1 MSISNSLLQ
10 DLLADFPEIRSQ
22 IYFKSS
28 LVALAR
34 AMEDLI
40 LAGDDVPL
48 VIVNYQK
55 ERFFRKDIHRY
66 EKIARWTDQ
75 VYVLAAPEGKSDWN
89 TSKNKNYETIALK
102 NSDNL
107 VRERQIVIIGEQYT
121 ACLVGYE
128 KSLQDTIETP
138 MEQGARFE
146 GLWSFDR
153 QICHT
158 AANWLLQR
166 IIEYRPELKPKI
178 QQARKLYSLESKT
191 STRSFLLTSSSVDL
205 SIFAQR
211 LVTYLQAGQY
221 KLLKAYK
228 VIARG
233 EKRERLINTITS
245 ALRSS
250 LDPQEVLQITVT
262 ELGQLFPQCRCLLYR
277 LYSPNN
283 EIKIEYEY
291 VWEKMPSLLGQ
302 TWEIARNPLFV
313 AAQASNSPLAIDNL
327 TQNNYLQN
335 DSYLQQTIEQAA
347 IKAWLLVPIR
357 YQGKLLGML
366 ELHYGGT
373 ETYQW
378 QKDDITLVEAIATQ
392 VGVALAQASAYH
404 EMVELNTQLETMER
418 IQSNLIAIVGHELR
432 TPLSTIL
439 IFLESLA
446 SEPGM
451 PDELL
456 QVMLDTA
463 LGDAERLRQLI
474 QDFLTLSKLETGNP
488 FRRPEPVQIQYAV
501 ELALQR
507 IHSIYQDQE
516 QQLPKIRVEL
526 PEDLPSVLAD
536 AEGLVEVFTK
546 ILSNA
551 CKFTPSE
558 GIITIYTSIQGDRTT
573 NNVSSKMSSSS
584 PSMLEVIIADTGRG
598 IEPSQLETI
607 FQRFSQ
613 EERFLR
619 RTTSGSGLGLAICR
633 RIINNMGGRIW
644 ATSAG
649 KDLGSQ
655 FHFTIPLES
664 VNEEEQ
670 ITNDH

>member
-34 AMEDLI
+34 AMEDLV

-55 ERFFRKDIHRY
+55 ERFFRRDIRRY
-66 EKIARWTDQ
+66 EKIAQWTDQ
-75 VYVLAAPEGKSDWN
+75 VYILAAPEQDSGWTIEDNKN
-89 TSKNKNYETIALK
+89 NKNYEAIALK
-102 NSDNL
+102 ASDNL
-107 VRERQIVIIGEQYT
+107 VKERQLVIVGERYT

-128 KSLQDTIETP
+128 KSLQDNIETP
-138 MEQGARFE
+138 IEQGQRFE
-146 GLWSFDR
+146 GVWSFDR
-153 QICHT
+153 QICQA
-158 AANWLLQR
+158 AANWLLEH
-166 IIEYRPELKPKI
+166 IINYRPELEPKI
-178 QQARKLYSLESKT
+178 AQAKQLYTLTTKT
-191 STRSFLLTSSSVDL
+191 PTKSFLLTSHSVDL
-205 SIFAQR
+205 GIFAQR

-228 VIARG
+228 VIALGAR
-233 EKRERLINTITS
+233 RERLINTITS

-250 LDPQEVLQITVT
+250 LNPQDILQITVR
-262 ELGQLFPQCRCLLYR
+262 ELGQLFSQCRCLLYR
-277 LYSPNN
+277 LNSQDN
-283 EIKIEYEY
+283 EVKIEYEY
-291 VWEKMPSLLGQ
+291 VWEQMPSLSGQ
-302 TWEIARNPLFV
+302 TWLLAKNSLFL
-313 AAQASNSPLAIDNL
+313 AAQASNSPLAIDDVE
-327 TQNNYLQN
+327 QNNYLQN
-335 DSYLQQTIEQAA
+335 DSYLQETIQQAA
-347 IKAWLLVPIR
+347 IRAWLLVPIR

-366 ELHYGGT
+366 ELHYGGA

-378 QKDDITLVEAIATQ
+378 QKGDIALVEAIATQ

-404 EMVELNTQLETMER
+404 ELIELNTQLEAMER

-451 PDELL
+451 PDDLL

-488 FRRPEPVQIQYAV
+488 YRRPEPVQLQYV
-501 ELALQR
+501 IELALQR
-507 IHSIYQDQE
+507 IHTIYQEQNLPE
-516 QQLPKIRVEL
+516 IRVGLLQQLP
-526 PEDLPSVLAD
+526 PVLAD

-546 ILSNA
+546 LLNNA

-558 GIITIYTSIQGDRTT
+558 GVITISTRILPNQAVDDT
-573 NNVSSKMSSSS
+573 SSSET
-584 PSMLEVIIADTGRG
+584 PHRLQSMLEVIVADTGRG

-619 RTTSGSGLGLAICR
+619 RTTSGTGLGLAICR
-633 RIINNMGGRIW
+633 RIINNMGGEIW

-649 KDLGSQ
+649 KNQGSQ
-655 FHFTIPLES
+655 FHFTVAIES
-664 VNEEEQ
+664 LSEA
-670 ITNDH
+670 

>member
-10 DLLADFPEIRSQ
+10 DLLAEFPEIRSQ

-34 AMEDLI
+34 AMEDLV

-48 VIVNYQK
+48 VIVNYQQ
-55 ERFFRKDIHRY
+55 ERFFRRDVRRY
-66 EKIARWTDQ
+66 EKIAQWTDQ
-75 VYVLAAPEGKSDWN
+75 VYILAAPEQDSDW
-89 TSKNKNYETIALK
+89 TSKDSKNNKNYETIALK
-102 NSDNL
+102 ASDYL
-107 VRERQIVIIGEQYT
+107 VKERQLVILGERYT

-128 KSLQDTIETP
+128 KSLQDNLETP
-138 MEQGARFE
+138 IEQGQRFE

-153 QICHT
+153 QICQA
-158 AANWLLQR
+158 AANWLLEQ
-166 IIEYRPELKPKI
+166 IINYRPELEPKI
-178 QQARKLYSLESKT
+178 TQARQIYALTSKT
-191 STRSFLLTSSSVDL
+191 STKSFLLTSSSVDL
-205 SIFAQR
+205 GIFAQR

-228 VIARG
+228 VIALGAR
-233 EKRERLINTITS
+233 RERLINTITS

-250 LDPQEVLQITVT
+250 LNPQDILQITVR

-277 LYSPNN
+277 LNSQ
-283 EIKIEYEY
+283 EDEVQIEYEY
-291 VWEKMPSLLGQ
+291 VGEQMPSLFGQ
-302 TWEIARNPLFV
+302 TWLLAKNSLFL
-313 AAQASNSPLAIDNL
+313 AAQASNSPLAIDDVE
-327 TQNNYLQN
+327 QNNYLQN
-335 DSYLQQTIEQAA
+335 DSYLQEIIQQAA
-347 IKAWLLVPIR
+347 IRAWMLVPIR
-357 YQGKLLGML
+357 YQGRLLGML

-373 ETYQW
+373 EPYQW
-378 QKDDITLVEAIATQ
+378 QKGDIALVEAIAIQ

-404 EMVELNTQLETMER
+404 ELIELNAQLEAMER

-451 PDELL
+451 PDDLL

-488 FRRPEPVQIQYAV
+488 YRRPEPVQIQYV
-501 ELALQR
+501 IELALQR
-507 IHSIYQDQE
+507 IHTIYQDRDIPE
-516 QQLPKIRVEL
+516 IRVGL
-526 PEDLPSVLAD
+526 LQHFPPVLAD

-546 ILSNA
+546 LLNNA
-551 CKFTPSE
+551 CKFTPSD
-558 GIITIYTSIQGDRTT
+558 GVITISTFVLPEREVEVEDT
-573 NNVSSKMSSSS
+573 SSSEIPHS
-584 PSMLEVIIADTGRG
+584 FSSMLEIIVADTGRG

-619 RTTSGSGLGLAICR
+619 RTTSGTGLGLAICR
-633 RIINNMGGRIW
+633 RIVNNMGGEIW

-649 KDLGSQ
+649 KNQGSQ
-655 FHFTIPLES
+655 FHFTVPIES
-664 VNEEEQ
+664 LSE
-670 ITNDH
+670 D

>member
-10 DLLADFPEIRSQ
+10 DLLADFPAIRSQ

-28 LVALAR
+28 LVALTR

-55 ERFFRKDIHRY
+55 ERFFRRDIRRY
-66 EKIARWTDQ
+66 EKIAQWTDQ
-75 VYVLAAPEGKSDWN
+75 VYVLAAPDKESDWIK
-89 TSKNKNYETIALK
+89 SENKNYEAIALET
-102 NSDNL
+102 SDDL
-107 VRERQIVIIGEQYT
+107 VKERQMVIIGEQYT
-121 ACLVGYE
+121 ACLVGHE
-128 KSLQDTIETP
+128 KSLQNKIETP

-146 GLWSFDR
+146 GLWSFER
-153 QICHT
+153 QICQA
-158 AANWLLQR
+158 AANWLLER
-166 IIEYRPELKPKI
+166 IMDYRPELKPKI
-178 QQARKLYSLESKT
+178 EQAKQFYTLTTKT
-191 STRSFLLTSSSVDL
+191 SSKSFLLTSPSIDL
-205 SIFAQR
+205 GIFAQR

-228 VIARG
+228 VIAQGAR
-233 EKRERLINTITS
+233 RERLINTITS

-250 LDPQEVLQITVT
+250 LNPQEILQITVT

-277 LYSPNN
+277 LNPAKDQ
-283 EIKIEYEY
+283 IKIEYEY
-291 VWEKMPSLLGQ
+291 VWSQMPSLLGK
-302 TWEIARNPLFV
+302 TWEISKNPLFV

-327 TQNNYLQN
+327 AQNNYLQN
-335 DSYLQQTIEQAA
+335 DSYLQQTIQQAA
-347 IKAWLLVPIR
+347 IRAWLLVPIR

-366 ELHYGGT
+366 ELHYGGA

-378 QKDDITLVEAIATQ
+378 YKEDIALVVAIATQ

-404 EMVELNTQLETMER
+404 ELIELNTQLEAMER
-418 IQSNLIAIVGHELR
+418 IQGNLIAIVGHELR

-451 PDELL
+451 PDELM

-488 FRRPEPVQIQYAV
+488 YRRPEPVQMQYVV

-507 IHSIYQDQE
+507 IQSIYQDRD
-516 QQLPKIRVEL
+516 QQLPEIVVEL
-526 PEDLPSVLAD
+526 PQQLPSVLAD

-558 GIITIYTSIQGDRTT
+558 GVITINISLLPNQKVDT
-573 NNVSSKMSSSS
+573 NSPEVSDPS
-584 PSMLEVIIADTGRG
+584 PSMLEVEIADTGRG

-619 RTTSGSGLGLAICR
+619 RTTSGTGLGLAICR
-633 RIINNMGGRIW
+633 RIVNNMGGRIW
-644 ATSAG
+644 ATSTG
-649 KDLGSQ
+649 KNQGSQ
-655 FHFTIPLES
+655 FHFTIPIDFMIDE
-664 VNEEEQ
+664 
-670 ITNDH
+670 

>member
-34 AMEDLI
+34 AMEDLV

-55 ERFFRKDIHRY
+55 ERFFRRDIRRY
-66 EKIARWTDQ
+66 EKIAQWTDQ
-75 VYVLAAPEGKSDWN
+75 VYILAAPEPDSSWN
-89 TSKNKNYETIALK
+89 VENKQNKKNYETIALEAA
-102 NSDNL
+102 DNL
-107 VRERQIVIIGEQYT
+107 VQERQLVIVGEHYT

-128 KSLQDTIETP
+128 KSLQDNIETP
-138 MEQGARFE
+138 MEQGDRFE
-146 GLWSFDR
+146 GVWSFDR
-153 QICHT
+153 QICQA
-158 AANWLLQR
+158 AANWLLER
-166 IIEYRPELKPKI
+166 ILYYRPELEPKI
-178 QQARKLYSLESKT
+178 AQAKQLYTLKT
-191 STRSFLLTSSSVDL
+191 KTPTKSFLLTSHSVDL
-205 SIFAQR
+205 GIFAQR
-211 LVTYLQAGQY
+211 LITYLQAGQY

-228 VIARG
+228 VITLGAR
-233 EKRERLINTITS
+233 RERLINTITS

-250 LDPQEVLQITVT
+250 LNPQDILQITVR
-262 ELGQLFPQCRCLLYR
+262 ELGQLFPQCRCLLYC
-277 LYSPNN
+277 LNSQDK
-283 EIKIEYEY
+283 EVKIEYEY
-291 VWEKMPSLLGQ
+291 VGEQMPSLSGQ
-302 TWEIARNPLFV
+302 TWSLAQNPLFL
-313 AAQASNSPLAIDNL
+313 AAQASNSFLAIDDIE
-327 TQNNYLQN
+327 QNNYLKN
-335 DSYLQQTIEQAA
+335 DSDLQETIQQAA
-347 IKAWLLVPIR
+347 IRAWLLMPIR
-357 YQGKLLGML
+357 HQGRLLGML
-366 ELHYGGT
+366 ELHYGGA

-378 QKDDITLVEAIATQ
+378 QKEDITLVEAIATQ
-392 VGVALAQASAYH
+392 VGVALAQAGAYH
-404 EMVELNTQLETMER
+404 ELIELNAQLEAMER

-446 SEPGM
+446 SEPSM
-451 PDELL
+451 PDDLL

-488 FRRPEPVQIQYAV
+488 YRRPEPVQIQYV
-501 ELALQR
+501 IDLALQR
-507 IHSIYQDQE
+507 INTIYQDRGLPE
-516 QQLPKIRVEL
+516 IKVELPQQLP
-526 PEDLPSVLAD
+526 PVLAD

-546 ILSNA
+546 LLNNA

-558 GIITIYTSIQGDRTT
+558 GSITISTNILQGREIEVDD
-573 NNVSSKMSSSS
+573 NSSSETAQRFS
-584 PSMLEVIIADTGRG
+584 SMLEIIVADTGRG

-619 RTTSGSGLGLAICR
+619 RTTSGTGLGLAICR
-633 RIINNMGGRIW
+633 RIVNNMGGEIW

-649 KDLGSQ
+649 KDRGSQ
-655 FHFTIPLES
+655 FHFTVPIES
-664 VNEEEQ
+664 LSE
-670 ITNDH
+670 T

>member
-1 MSISNSLLQ
+1 MSSSNSLLQ

-34 AMEDLI
+34 AMEDLV

-48 VIVNYQK
+48 VIVNYQQ
-55 ERFFRKDIHRY
+55 ERFFRRDVRRY
-66 EKIARWTDQ
+66 EKIAQWTDQ
-75 VYVLAAPEGKSDWN
+75 VYVLAAPEQESDWTVGTN
-89 TSKNKNYETIALK
+89 QNYEAIALRA
-102 NSDNL
+102 SDNL
-107 VRERQIVIIGEQYT
+107 VKERQLVIVGEHYT

-128 KSLQDTIETP
+128 KSVQDKIETP

-153 QICHT
+153 QICQA
-158 AANWLLQR
+158 AANWLLER
-166 IIEYRPELKPKI
+166 IMNYRPELEAKI
-178 QQARKLYSLESKT
+178 EQAKQLYTLTTKT
-191 STRSFLLTSSSVDL
+191 PAKSFLLTSHSVDL
-205 SIFAQR
+205 GIFAQR
-211 LVTYLQAGQY
+211 LITYLQAGQY

-228 VIARG
+228 VIALGAR
-233 EKRERLINTITS
+233 RERLINTITS

-250 LDPQEVLQITVT
+250 LNPQEILQITVR
-262 ELGQLFPQCRCLLYR
+262 ELGKIFPQCRCLLYR
-277 LYSPNN
+277 LNSQNN
-283 EIKIEYEY
+283 EVKIEYEY
-291 VWEKMPSLLGQ
+291 VGAQMPSLFGQ
-302 TWEIARNPLFV
+302 KWLVTKNSLFL
-313 AAQASNSPLAIDNL
+313 AAQASNAPLAIDDVQ
-327 TQNNYLQN
+327 QNNYLQN
-335 DSYLQQTIEQAA
+335 NSYLQKTIQQAA
-347 IKAWLLVPIR
+347 IRAWLLVPIR
-357 YQGKLLGML
+357 YQGRLLGML
-366 ELHYGGT
+366 ELHYGGE

-378 QKDDITLVEAIATQ
+378 NKGDIALVEAIATQ

-404 EMVELNTQLETMER
+404 ELIELNSQLEAMER

-451 PDELL
+451 PDDLL
-456 QVMLDTA
+456 QIMLDTA

-488 FRRPEPVQIQYAV
+488 YRRPEPVQLQYV
-501 ELALQR
+501 IELALQR
-507 IHSIYQDQE
+507 IRTMDRDDD
-516 QQLPKIRVEL
+516 LPEIRVEL
-526 PEDLPSVLAD
+526 PHQSPSVLAD

-546 ILSNA
+546 LLNNA

-558 GIITIYTSIQGDRTT
+558 GVIVIETRILSNREAEDISSAEITRHL
-573 NNVSSKMSSSS
+573 
-584 PSMLEVIIADTGRG
+584 PSMLEIIIADTGRG

-619 RTTSGSGLGLAICR
+619 RTTSGIGLGLAICR
-633 RIINNMGGRIW
+633 RIVNNMGGEIW

-649 KDLGSQ
+649 KNQGSQ
-655 FHFTIPLES
+655 FHFTVPIES
-664 VNEEEQ
+664 LSEA
-670 ITNDH
+670 

>member
-1 MSISNSLLQ
+1 MSSSNSLLQ

-34 AMEDLI
+34 AMEDLV

-48 VIVNYQK
+48 VIVNYQQ
-55 ERFFRKDIHRY
+55 ERFFRRDVRRY
-66 EKIARWTDQ
+66 EKIAQWTDQ
-75 VYVLAAPEGKSDWN
+75 VYVLAAPEQESDWTVGTN
-89 TSKNKNYETIALK
+89 QNYEAIALRA
-102 NSDNL
+102 SDNL
-107 VRERQIVIIGEQYT
+107 VKERQLVIVGEHYT

-128 KSLQDTIETP
+128 KSVQDKIETP

-153 QICHT
+153 QICQA
-158 AANWLLQR
+158 AANWLLER
-166 IIEYRPELKPKI
+166 IMNYRPELEAKI
-178 QQARKLYSLESKT
+178 EQAKQLYTLTTKT
-191 STRSFLLTSSSVDL
+191 PAKSFLLTSHSVDL
-205 SIFAQR
+205 GIFAQR
-211 LVTYLQAGQY
+211 LITYLQAGQY

-228 VIARG
+228 VIALGAR
-233 EKRERLINTITS
+233 RERLINTITS

-250 LDPQEVLQITVT
+250 LNPQEILQITVR
-262 ELGQLFPQCRCLLYR
+262 ELGKLFPQCRCLLYR
-277 LYSPNN
+277 LNSQNN
-283 EIKIEYEY
+283 EVKIEYEY
-291 VWEKMPSLLGQ
+291 VGARMPSLLGQ
-302 TWEIARNPLFV
+302 KWLVTKNSLFL
-313 AAQASNSPLAIDNL
+313 AAQASNAPLAIDDVQ
-327 TQNNYLQN
+327 QNNYLQN
-335 DSYLQQTIEQAA
+335 NSYLQKTIQQAA
-347 IKAWLLVPIR
+347 IRAWLLVPIR
-357 YQGKLLGML
+357 YQGRLLGML
-366 ELHYGGT
+366 ELHYGGE

-378 QKDDITLVEAIATQ
+378 NKGDITLVEAIATQ

-404 EMVELNTQLETMER
+404 ELIELNSQLEAMER

-451 PDELL
+451 PDDLL
-456 QVMLDTA
+456 QIMLDTA

-488 FRRPEPVQIQYAV
+488 YRRPEPVQLQYV
-501 ELALQR
+501 IELALQR
-507 IHSIYQDQE
+507 IRTIDRDDD
-516 QQLPKIRVEL
+516 LPEIRVEL
-526 PEDLPSVLAD
+526 PHQLPSVLAD

-546 ILSNA
+546 LLNNA

-558 GIITIYTSIQGDRTT
+558 GFININALILSNLEVEVDDL
-573 NNVSSKMSSSS
+573 SSSEIS
-584 PSMLEVIIADTGRG
+584 HRLPSMLEIIVADTGRG

-619 RTTSGSGLGLAICR
+619 RSTSGIGLGLAICR
-633 RIINNMGGRIW
+633 RIVNNMGGEIW

-649 KDLGSQ
+649 KNQGSQ
-655 FHFTIPLES
+655 FHFTVPIES
-664 VNEEEQ
+664 FSE
-670 ITNDH
+670 D

>member
-34 AMEDLI
+34 AMEDLV

-55 ERFFRKDIHRY
+55 ERFFRRDARRY
-66 EKIARWTDQ
+66 ETIAQWTDQ
-75 VYVLAAPEGKSDWN
+75 IYVLATPEPESDW
-89 TSKNKNYETIALK
+89 TLHKNKNYEEIALET
-102 NSDNL
+102 SDNL
-107 VRERQIVIIGEQYT
+107 VKERQLVIVGEYYT

-128 KSLQDTIETP
+128 KSLPDNMTTP
-138 MEQGARFE
+138 VEQGARFE

-153 QICHT
+153 RICQ
-158 AANWLLQR
+158 AAATWLLTR
-166 IIEYRPELKPKI
+166 IKDYRPELEPKI
-178 QQARKLYSLESKT
+178 EQAKQFYTLTKKT
-191 STRSFLLTSSSVDL
+191 SAKPLLLTSQAVDL

-211 LVTYLQAGQY
+211 LITYLQAGQY

-228 VIARG
+228 VIALGAR
-233 EKRERLINTITS
+233 KERLINTVTS

-250 LDPQEVLQITVT
+250 LNPQEILQITVK

-277 LYSPNN
+277 LNSQDH
-283 EIKIEYEY
+283 EVTIEYEY
-291 VWEKMPSLLGQ
+291 VWEQMPSLLGQ
-302 TWEIARNPLFV
+302 TWLFAQNSLFL
-313 AAQASNSPLAIDNL
+313 AAQASNSPLAIDDVK
-327 TQNNYLQN
+327 QNNYLQN
-335 DSYLQQTIEQAA
+335 DSYLKKIIKKAA
-347 IKAWLLVPIR
+347 IRGWLLVPIR
-357 YQGKLLGML
+357 YQGRLLGML
-366 ELHYGGT
+366 ELHYGG
-373 ETYQW
+373 EEAYQW
-378 QKDDITLVEAIATQ
+378 QKEDIALVEAIATQ

-404 EMVELNTQLETMER
+404 ELIELNAQLEAMER

-451 PDELL
+451 PDDLL
-456 QVMLDTA
+456 QIMLSTA

-488 FRRPEPVQIQYAV
+488 YRRPEPVQIDYV
-501 ELALQR
+501 VGLALQR
-507 IHSIYQDQE
+507 IRTIHQE
-516 QQLPKIRVEL
+516 QDL
-526 PEDLPSVLAD
+526 PEFRVDLSPQLPSVLAD

-546 ILSNA
+546 LLSNA
-551 CKFTPSE
+551 YKFTPL
-558 GIITIYTSIQGDRTT
+558 GGVITISADIMPNQEVDTL
-573 NNVSSKMSSSS
+573 SSELSSYL
-584 PSMLEVIIADTGRG
+584 PSVLEIVITDTGRG

-619 RTTSGSGLGLAICR
+619 RTTSGTGLGLAICR
-633 RIINNMGGRIW
+633 RIVKNMGGEIW
-644 ATSAG
+644 ATSEG
-649 KDLGSQ
+649 KNQGSQ
-655 FHFTIPLES
+655 FHFTIPIES
-664 VNEEEQ
+664 LS
-670 ITNDH
+670 